1 MRSLGFGSKVV
12 AVCFFAAAVILTLGL
27 PWYGLAPVEPVS
39 ERTIGELH
47 GPLDGLF
54 DAVVRWFGEH
64 DHGVSAWTALGRTD
78 KVIALFAILAAV
90 SAVLAN
96 LANVEH
102 AARAMLRGSV
112 LVVLALVALNLFD
125 TPGPNAKYEPRFGIF
140 AACTA
145 AIMLAVSGFGLA
157 EQQLR
162 ASKRRKPRLYEP
174 VSAPAP
180 WQDAHAEHPTPPSVP

>member
-64 DHGVSAWTALGRTD
+64 DHGVSAWKALGTTD
-78 KVIALFAILAAV
+78 KVIALFAIFAAV

-102 AARAMLRGSV
+102 AARAMLRGGGA
-112 LVVLALVALNLFD
+112 LRRLQTGVVTHYALVMIA
-125 TPGPNAKYEPRFGIF
+125 GVI
-140 AACTA
+140 AAA
-145 AIMLAVSGFGLA
+145 AVFVVAW
-157 EQQLR
+157 R
-162 ASKRRKPRLYEP
+162 
-174 VSAPAP
+174 
-180 WQDAHAEHPTPPSVP
+180 